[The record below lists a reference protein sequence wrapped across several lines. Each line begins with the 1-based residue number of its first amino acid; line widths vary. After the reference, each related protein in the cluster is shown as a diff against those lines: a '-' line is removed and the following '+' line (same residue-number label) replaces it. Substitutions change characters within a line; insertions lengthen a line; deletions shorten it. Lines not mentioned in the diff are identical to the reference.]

1 MLWNCGAG
9 EDSRESL
16 GYQRSNQSIL
26 MEINPEH
33 SLEGLKLK
41 LKLQDFAH
49 LMDRN
54 NSWEKMLM
62 MGNTEGKGE
71 GNGRG

>member
-1 MLWNCGAG
+1 
-9 EDSRESL
+9 
-16 GYQRSNQSIL
+16 

-62 MGNTEGKGE
+62 MGNPEGKGE